1 MNRISLYDQIMRK
14 ITIKELLVISV
25 NWTLEISKFYAD
37 FREETDDVS
46 FIKLLTTMID
56 QEGQYTEYYE
66 ENLGKLDFQL
76 DFGTGVNEVFDFKGG
91 SDSGCFNLHGNRR
104 IFYLVKQIN
113 YLVEVN
119 VFNFQFSILL
129 CEFFYFLF
137 SQGFYYLCLKP
148 KTVERLLKRRDDA
161 VHVCQPDFLFF

>member
-1 MNRISLYDQIMRK
+1 MNRISLYDQIMSK
-14 ITIKELLVISV
+14 LTIKEILVISV

-46 FIKLLTTMID
+46 FRKLLTTMID

-91 SDSGCFNLHGNRR
+91 S
-104 IFYLVKQIN
+104 
-113 YLVEVN
+113 E
-119 VFNFQFSILL
+119 SIPPVAGLSKID
-129 CEFFYFLF
+129 FL
-137 SQGFYYLCLKP
+137 KN
-148 KTVERLLKRRDDA
+148 A
-161 VHVCQPDFLFF
+161 VHYQGISIATSLILQSTK